1 MSSATRKQKRTEV
14 NMMLAS
20 IFTSVRFC
28 FHWHSA
34 KHATD
39 SEQSEGEVRTAE
51 SVSEG
56 GGAHSSERS
65 EGGGAHSGAR
75 GRCTQF
81 RA

>member
-39 SEQSEGEVRTAE
+39 SERSEEKVRTAQSVSEGEVRTANCA
-51 SVSEG
+51 S
-56 GGAHSSERS
+56 
-65 EGGGAHSGAR
+65 
-75 GRCTQF
+75 TQ
-81 RA
+81 RLDPKWRQLYPI